1 MKANFVSTVVQS
13 LHRVVFLMA
22 VLFAILPSGM
32 RAADWTDSEG
42 VEYSAEVQAHGNRR
56 SGALV
61 FPRNNDF
68 RKHFH
73 GLLHRPGCALR
84 PQFRDDFKW
93 HDKAGHGDRLHCGGR
108 LQYVQVHGQRR

>member
-42 VEYSAEVQAHGNRR
+42 VEYSALSYIKASGSQWIVTDIQPVCTDTVKMKFRLTATGVQALWCSRGT
-56 SGALV
+56 
-61 FPRNNDF
+61 
-68 RKHFH
+68 
-73 GLLHRPGCALR
+73 
-84 PQFRDDFKW
+84 
-93 HDKAGHGDRLHCGGR
+93 
-108 LQYVQVHGQRR
+108 